1 MEKLLAG
8 RRERG
13 KKPVIVRPGP
23 GPAAAAI
30 NWKTRGRETSPEP
43 VRGAVPSSA
52 GAPGGAPSCAP
63 ALLLPRVAA
72 RSCAVLC
79 NASCSWLEPLV
90 GALPFLPQLPLR
102 GGAAGICREP
112 SASIRQLSG
121 PRTLGDTQCHRAGR
135 AHPLLCRQI
144 PVPGACG
151 RSAGCVR
158 GGARPR
164 GARGPEE
171 ARGGC
176 WHRRGFAAMPRRKGS
191 RAPSGGQRL

>member
-13 KKPVIVRPGP
+13 KKPGIVRPGP
-23 GPAAAAI
+23 GPAAGAI

-52 GAPGGAPSCAP
+52 GAPGVAPSRAP

-72 RSCAVLC
+72 GSCAALC
-79 NASCSWLEPLV
+79 NASCSWLELLV
-90 GALPFLPQLPLR
+90 GALPFLPHLPLR
-102 GGAAGICREP
+102 GGAAGICGEP
-112 SASIRQLSG
+112 PASVGWLSG
-121 PRTLGDTQCHRAGR
+121 PGTLGDTQCHRARR

-144 PVPGACG
+144 PVPGTCVH
-151 RSAGCVR
+151 SAGCIR
-158 GGARPR
+158 RGARPR

-171 ARGGC
+171 ARGGS
-176 WHRRGFAAMPRRKGS
+176 WHRRGFAAMPRRKGG